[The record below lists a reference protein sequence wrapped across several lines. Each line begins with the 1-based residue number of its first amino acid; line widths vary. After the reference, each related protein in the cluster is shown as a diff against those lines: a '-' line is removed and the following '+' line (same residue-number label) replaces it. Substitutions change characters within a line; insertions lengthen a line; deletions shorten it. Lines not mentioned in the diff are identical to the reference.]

1 MAILTGVLG
10 LLLVIATVYIALQH
24 LTHWLE
30 RHGGFT
36 IRIVVEDDSEF

>member
-1 MAILTGVLG
+1 MSILTGILG
-10 LLLVIATVYIALQH
+10 LLLVVAVVYIAVLH

-36 IRIVVEDDSEF
+36 IRIVVDDDNEF